1 VIHNPRRPIRRGI
14 AAACALAALAALT
27 ACSTRPPAD
36 EVYLF
41 YKDGSV
47 DTKEFQE
54 CVEPNGKG
62 PWQANNKV
70 FTLPTSLRTWNIRP
84 SGGDTDQWIR
94 SSSKPGPNGQP
105 GPEVGV
111 FATAE
116 FYLNTN
122 CDDPDGDGP
131 LTAKDSPVVQFWE
144 KTGRRYKVS
153 DGDGTFS
160 DEQWRTMLLNTLVPA
175 EEKAIREV
183 TRNYTADELDANAN
197 GVWKKM
203 EDALGTTFLT
213 ELKAKTGGDYFCGP
227 TYDRA
232 KKDCPPI
239 RISITDINFA
249 DPGIAEARAK
259 VFKAEQ
265 DAKAALIAAQSQV
278 DVANKLSQAGKDAG
292 YVRLKELESQLAAAQ
307 ACAANPNCTLIIGGP
322 AGVNITPK

>member
-1 VIHNPRRPIRRGI
+1 MRIPRRITAPI
-14 AAACALAALAALT
+14 AAVGLLLGLA

-41 YKDGSV
+41 YMDGSV
-47 DTKEFQE
+47 DTKEFKQ

-62 PWQANNKV
+62 PWRANNKT
-70 FTLPTSLRTWNIRP
+70 FALPTSLRTWNIRP
-84 SGGDTDQWIR
+84 KGGDTDQPIK
-94 SSSKPGPNGQP
+94 SSSKPGKDGQP
-105 GPEVGV
+105 GPEVMV

-122 CDDPDGDGP
+122 CGIGDNAG
-131 LTAKDSPVVQFWE
+131 TDKNSPVVQFWE

-153 DGDGTFS
+153 EGDATFS
-160 DEQWRTMLLNTLVPA
+160 EEGWRTMLLNTLVPA

-183 TRNYTADELDANAN
+183 TRNYSADALDANAD
-197 GVWKKM
+197 GVWKQM
-203 EDALGTTFLT
+203 EEALGTTFLA

-227 TYDRA
+227 GYDRA
-232 KKDCPPI
+232 KPDCPPI
-239 RISITDINFA
+239 RISITDVNFA
-249 DPGIAEARAK
+249 DAGIAEARAK

-278 DVANKLSQAGKDAG
+278 DVANKLSQAGRDAG

-307 ACAANPNCTLIIGGP
+307 ACAQNPNCTLIIGGP
-322 AGVNITPK
+322 AGVNVTPK